1 MRSEDV
7 AYDTEMWLRSS
18 AAAMAKRNITVET
31 DVLSV
36 CAPVIIFYDCEVNEQ
51 VSVALH
57 PYSIQNQKHEAPHA
71 NLYHRT
77 IQIFV
82 NRLFVGNL

>member
-1 MRSEDV
+1 MRSEAA
-7 AYDTEMWLRSS
+7 AYDTEMWLSSS

-36 CAPVIIFYDCEVNEQ
+36 CVPVIIFYDCEVNEQ

-57 PYSIQNQKHEAPHA
+57 SYCIWYSYGLYLTSRAKHKI
-71 NLYHRT
+71 LLC
-77 IQIFV
+77 
-82 NRLFVGNL
+82 LFRVYS